1 MHNDFVPE
9 EEAPEYR
16 QLLTTLRAS
25 AQQRA
30 PISSEEQTHMLARVR
45 ERFVQTTSEPVLS
58 EVGGFT
64 PPRLSKLHRSSRPTR
79 AFSRLAANL
88 LAALVVIGLILGSWA
103 LFKVR
108 PLIPVTSPAVPVS
121 GPSVTTQAHG
131 LEASMHILISGPYFL
146 GELLPIDVALTNHT
160 SQAVGIGG
168 SVRIVDNGFV
178 DACSPFLLR
187 VHIAKG
193 SQPSYAFPDFA
204 FGCFQPY
211 VVTQVAP
218 SQTITVHQYLP
229 LTMSNEVTLMTGI
242 PLSGQPTDPLN
253 RAWPTVHMQIQ
264 VGPQIP
270 LDRQL
275 SLQQQNGQVMIST
288 PAGTQV
294 HLLVMQTITCDHY
307 ESGSNEWTPLV
318 TNVLHEPT
326 CPTANPHWVYAVS
339 APGYSIVSGDQTN

>member
-16 QLLTTLRAS
+16 QLLTTLQAS
-25 AQQRA
+25 ARQRA
-30 PISSEEQTHMLARVR
+30 PISSEEQTQMIARVR
-45 ERFVQTTSEPVLS
+45 ERFAHATSEPVLS

-64 PPRLSKLHRSSRPTR
+64 PPRLSKLHRSPRPTR
-79 AFSRLAANL
+79 TFSRLAANL

-108 PLIPVTSPAVPVS
+108 PATSPAVSGP

-131 LEASMHILISGPYFL
+131 LAASMHILISGPYFL

-160 SQAVGIGG
+160 SQAIGIGG

-204 FGCFQPY
+204 FGCLQPY
-211 VVTQVAP
+211 VVTEVAP
-218 SQTITVHQYLP
+218 SQTITVRQYLP
-229 LTMSNEVTLMTGI
+229 LTLSNEVTLMTGI
-242 PLSGQPTDPLN
+242 PLSDQPTDPFN
-253 RAWPTVHMQIQ
+253 RAWPTVRMQIH
-264 VGPQIP
+264 VDPQIP
-270 LDRQL
+270 PDRQL
-275 SLQQQNGQVMIST
+275 SLQQQNGQVMISA
-288 PAGTQV
+288 PAGAQA
-294 HLLVMQTITCDHY
+294 HLLVMQTIACDHY
-307 ESGSNEWTPLV
+307 GSGSNEWTPLA

-326 CPTANPHWVYAVS
+326 CPTANPHWVYAVG
-339 APGYSIVSGDQTN
+339 APGYSIVSGEQTS